1 MHTDEKILNL
11 ILEGFEQDFIE
22 SLYNITDMK
31 DINIFDDLGY
41 DSIKFIQLIVDL
53 EEYFKV
59 EIDDDMLLME
69 NFSTIKQ
76 ITDLILN
83 LIDDKSKIMEIMYE

>member
-1 MHTDEKILNL
+1 MHTEEKILNL

-22 SLYNITDMK
+22 SLYKNINMK

-41 DSIKFIQLIVDL
+41 DSIKFIQLIVRL

-59 EIDDDMLLME
+59 EIDDDMLLIE
-69 NFSTIKQ
+69 NFSTINQ
-76 ITDLILN
+76 IKNSMEKLIERELV
-83 LIDDKSKIMEIMYE
+83 